1 MNTASSHDHHHAG
14 GCRCESPCVVCACR
28 KPEAGRRGK
37 SVPWFLGLVAILAL
51 LVATAIARGE
61 GGPPQ
66 GGKPGLLVI
75 AHGSP
80 AKAWNQPVLV
90 QENKVRE
97 LLGQG
102 NPFAKVKVVFME
114 FAEPNVADGLAE
126 LQNAGCSR
134 IVAVPLLIAPSSHS
148 HWDIPAL
155 LGLYSDPRIEKTLR
169 EEGAR
174 LVRCNVPVT
183 LTTTLS
189 DSDVIERVL
198 LKRVRALSADPNR
211 EALILLAHGSEEVP
225 GAWEEFMKRTATYI
239 CGKTGISYADWACVG
254 VGQEYSR
261 AAAAIQSA
269 AERRDRVIVV
279 GAYLSGGVQRMHKRW
294 MDRFEGQHAEMP
306 GMANP
311 LKGLNLTL
319 AEQGLLP
326 DEAVTQWV
334 VETACGELQRHPQ

>member
-1 MNTASSHDHHHAG
+1 MKTASSHDHHHRDG
-14 GCRCESPCVVCACR
+14 DCGCEGTCAVCTCR
-28 KPEAGRRGK
+28 TTKVERRK
-37 SVPWFLGLVAILAL
+37 RPALWLLGLLAVLAL
-51 LVATAIARGE
+51 LAVTTLAYGRSE
-61 GGPPQ
+61 SVSS
-66 GGKPGLLVI
+66 GKPGLLVI

-80 AKAWNQPVLV
+80 AKAWNQPVLD
-90 QENKVRE
+90 QENKVVE
-97 LLGQG
+97 LLGQD
-102 NPFAKVKVVFME
+102 NPFGKVKVVFME
-114 FAEPNVADGLAE
+114 FAEPNVADGLEE
-126 LQNAGCSR
+126 LQKAGCSR
-134 IVAVPLLIAPSSHS
+134 VVAVPLLIAPSSHS

-174 LVRCNVPVT
+174 LVRCPIPVT

-198 LKRVRALSADPNR
+198 LKRVRALSNDPNR
-211 EALILLAHGSEEVP
+211 EALVLLAHGSEEVP

-239 CGKTGISYADWACVG
+239 CGKTGISCADWACVG
-254 VGQEYSR
+254 VGQEYGR

-279 GAYLSGGVQRMHKRW
+279 GAYLSSGVQRMHKRW

-306 GMANP
+306 GMENP
-311 LKGLNLTL
+311 LKGLNVSL

-326 DEAVTQWV
+326 DEAVTEWI
-334 VETACGELQRHPQ
+334 ADAARGEIARHP